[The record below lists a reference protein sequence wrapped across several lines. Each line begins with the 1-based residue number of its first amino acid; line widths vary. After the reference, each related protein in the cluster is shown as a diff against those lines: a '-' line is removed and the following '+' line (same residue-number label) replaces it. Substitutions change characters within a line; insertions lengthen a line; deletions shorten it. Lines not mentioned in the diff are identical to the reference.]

1 MVLAPDPSS
10 GTGPTLG
17 EMPRVALFTDTFFE
31 VNGAAHTLR
40 KVADT
45 FEATGMAMDVY
56 CYAEQRAVIERGS
69 VRIFAFDHRLSN
81 NYYEKLRF
89 ELIPDL
95 RIGAICRQRHRELGY
110 TIVHLA
116 TPGSMGLAGRALA
129 NRKNLPM
136 VGTYHTH
143 LADYIAL
150 RSIAPL
156 YQMMRRGSWKFMK
169 WFYAPC
175 QWVLGPTEGVV
186 QELKHQGFENRLGV
200 FTRGIDAHLYSTE
213 KRTRSEERVVTSYV
227 GRCAPEKNVRIIP
240 QIVEGMDTDL
250 WVIGDG
256 PERPNLE
263 RELKR
268 ARFTGYLFG
277 DELACAYAD
286 SDVLL
291 FPSTTDTFGNVV
303 LEAMAS
309 GVVPIV
315 SAGPG
320 PSDYVTHGD
329 NAMICDGPT
338 AMRDA
343 LKRLIKD
350 RDLRV
355 TMRRRARTFAE
366 QRDWRRA
373 VQGLIDVYSMSAL
386 R

>member
-1 MVLAPDPSS
+1 MACDPTTVSNSS
-10 GTGPTLG
+10 LG
-17 EMPRVALFTDTFFE
+17 ESPRVALFTDTFFE

-40 KVADT
+40 KVADA
-45 FEATGMAMDVY
+45 FEAAGMQMDVY
-56 CYAEQRAVIERGS
+56 CYAEQRAVIDRGS
-69 VRIFAFDHRLSN
+69 VRVFAFDHRISN

-89 ELIPDL
+89 ELVPDL
-95 RIGAICRQRHRELGY
+95 RIGNTCRQRHREVNY
-110 TIVHLA
+110 SVIHLA

-129 NRKNLPM
+129 TRKGLPM

-143 LADYIAL
+143 LADYIAM
-150 RSIAPL
+150 RSFAPL
-156 YQMMRRGSWKFMK
+156 YQMMRKSSWKFMR
-169 WFYAPC
+169 WFYSPC
-175 QWVLGPTEGVV
+175 EWVLGPTEGVV
-186 QELKHQGFENRLGV
+186 DELRQQGFLNRLGV

-213 KRTRSEERVVTSYV
+213 KRTRTEERVVTSYV
-227 GRCAPEKNVRIIP
+227 GRCAPEKNVRVLP
-240 QIVEGMDTDL
+240 EIVDGMDTDL
-250 WVIGDG
+250 WIIGDG

-263 RELKR
+263 RKLKK
-268 ARFTGYLFG
+268 ARFMGYLFG
-277 DELACAYAD
+277 DALACAYAD

-315 SAGPG
+315 SNGPG
-320 PSDYVTHGD
+320 PSDYVTHGE

-343 LKRLIKD
+343 LKRLIHD
-350 RDLRV
+350 RDLRFA
-355 TMRRRARTFAE
+355 MRRKARSFAE

-373 VQGLIDVYSMSAL
+373 VQGLIDVYTMSVT